1 VQRASNVKA
10 YLVREKGINTGRIDV
25 RTIGDSETVQIWL
38 LPRGASMAD
47 LPGAAAIEQMPPEKK
62 VPRKAAP
69 RKKAAATTEA
79 APVKKAAPVT
89 EAAPAK
95 KAAPAAKAAPA
106 KKAGKKAP
114 TTKTP

>member
-10 YLVREKGINTGRIDV
+10 YLVREKGIDTGRIDV
-25 RTIGDSETVQIWL
+25 RAIADSETVQIWL

-47 LPGAAAIEQMPPEKK
+47 LPGAAAVEQLPPEKK
-62 VPRKAAP
+62 APRKAAP

-79 APVKKAAPVT
+79 AP
-89 EAAPAK
+89 AK

-106 KKAGKKAP
+106 TKAAPAKKAGKKAP
-114 TTKTP
+114 ATTTP